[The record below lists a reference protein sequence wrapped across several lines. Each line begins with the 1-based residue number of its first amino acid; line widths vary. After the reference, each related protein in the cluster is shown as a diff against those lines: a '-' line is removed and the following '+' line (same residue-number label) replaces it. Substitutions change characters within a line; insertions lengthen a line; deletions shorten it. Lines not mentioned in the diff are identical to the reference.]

1 MFGKSF
7 TQFIIITSFVL
18 SVNDITGVKKSE
30 KIAQSVDVIVASRA
44 VKICQLVGDFDHQ
57 KQQPTQN
64 LTNTRYKLE
73 STDLGVPF
81 KHKDRIYILFG
92 DTNGPKG
99 GDAIAYT
106 TDKNPEDG
114 LELTFLH
121 DKERIYAPINIPGI
135 SQKDFE
141 VPIEGVSVNGKMYIY
156 HTTDHTEKVSMG
168 RSVVA
173 VSNND
178 DEPNFTYLY
187 DFSKKYFINVS
198 IVKINLSVGNRHACS
213 LLYKNKGGGLVIFG
227 SGIYRQSDVYLAFQ
241 PVDKIESKE
250 SILYF
255 AGVDTSGMPIWSKNE
270 DDCKPLFH
278 HPCVGELSVSY
289 NKFIK
294 KWIMLYNG
302 DKPSG
307 IILRTADNP
316 WGKWS
321 EPQVVFD
328 PWKDKGYGHFMHINS
343 ESKKADKVFDPTREN
358 IWGSE
363 YGPYQFEDFAIGN
376 RKSTTIYFT
385 MSTWNPYTVVLMKTT
400 LKLKN

>member
-18 SVNDITGVKKSE
+18 SINDITGVKKSE
-30 KIAQSVDVIVASRA
+30 KIAQPVDVIVASRA

-57 KQQPTQN
+57 KQKPTQN

-92 DTNGPKG
+92 DTNGPKK

-106 TDKNPEDG
+106 TDRNPEDG

-121 DKERIYAPINIPGI
+121 DKEGVYAPINIPGI

-141 VPIEGVSVNGKMYIY
+141 VPTEGVSINEKMYIY
-156 HTTDHTEKVSMG
+156 HTTDHTEKISMG
-168 RSVVA
+168 RSVIA

-178 DEPNFTYLY
+178 DESDFTYLY

-198 IVKINLSVGNRHACS
+198 IVKINLSDF
-213 LLYKNKGGGLVIFG
+213 KNFPEDNGEGLVIFG

-241 PVDKIESKE
+241 PAEKIESKE
-250 SILYF
+250 TLLYF
-255 AGVDTSGMPIWSKNE
+255 AGVNTSEMPIWSKNE
-270 DDCKPLFH
+270 DDCKSLFH

-302 DKPSG
+302 NKPSG

-328 PWKDKGYGHFMHINS
+328 PWKDKGYGHFMHIS
-343 ESKKADKVFDPTREN
+343 WESKKVDKVTDPTREN
-358 IWGSE
+358 VWGSE
-363 YGPYQFEDFAIGN
+363 YGPYQFEDLITGN
-376 RKSTTIYFT
+376 KKSTIIYFT

-400 LKLKN
+400 LKLK

>member
-18 SVNDITGVKKSE
+18 SINDITGVKKSK
-30 KIAQSVDVIVASRA
+30 KIAQPVDVIVASRA

-57 KQQPTQN
+57 KQQSTQN
-64 LTNTRYKLE
+64 LTNTHYKLE

-81 KHKDRIYILFG
+81 KYKDRIYLLFG

-121 DKERIYAPINIPGI
+121 DKDGIYAPINIPGI

-141 VPIEGVSVNGKMYIY
+141 VPVEGVSVNEKMYIY
-156 HTTDHTEKVSMG
+156 HTTDHTEKISMG
-168 RSVVA
+168 RSVLA

-178 DEPNFTYLY
+178 DEPDFTYLY
-187 DFSKKYFINVS
+187 DFSKKYFINIS
-198 IVKINLSVGNRHACS
+198 IVKINLSEF
-213 LLYKNKGGGLVIFG
+213 KNFPEDKGEGLIIFG

-241 PVDKIESKE
+241 PAEKIESKE

-255 AGVDTSGMPIWSKNE
+255 AGIDTSEMPIWSKNE

-289 NKFIK
+289 NRFIK

-302 DKPSG
+302 NKPSG

-328 PWKDKGYGHFMHINS
+328 PWKDKGYGHFMHIGS
-343 ESKKADKVFDPTREN
+343 GSKQYDKVSDSTRERVS
-358 IWGSE
+358 GSE
-363 YGPYQFEDFAIGN
+363 YGPYQFEDLATGN
-376 RKSTTIYFT
+376 KKSTTIYFT
-385 MSTWNPYTVVLMKTT
+385 MSTWNPYTVVLMKAN
-400 LKLKN
+400 LKIK